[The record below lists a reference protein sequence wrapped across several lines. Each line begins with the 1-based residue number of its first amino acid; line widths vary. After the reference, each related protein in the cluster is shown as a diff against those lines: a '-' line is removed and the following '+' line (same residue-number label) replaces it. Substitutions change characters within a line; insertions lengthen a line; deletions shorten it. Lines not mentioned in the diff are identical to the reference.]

1 MPVETAMRRRNGFT
15 LGLIAAALLVLPH
28 GAGAQ
33 DTLKQIK
40 QKGTVTVGTEAAFP
54 PFEYV
59 QDGKIVGY
67 GKDILDH
74 VVAGLGVKLNQ
85 LDVPYQGIMPGLLAA
100 KFDFVATSM
109 LPTPERR
116 QQFGFTIP
124 IADGTM
130 HVLKRKGD
138 TSIKHVNDL
147 AGKRVGTQLGTAAE
161 RDLRALEARLKGEG
175 KPAFQEMKLF
185 TAMPEAYL
193 ALANGQIVAAVAP
206 LPSLAFVMKQR
217 PGVYEILG
225 PVGPDKAYFSWITR
239 KDDKELLDF
248 INARIQQLKD
258 SGKLAELQQKW
269 FGMTMSLPAN

>member
-1 MPVETAMRRRNGFT
+1 MSVIRALHRRK
-15 LGLIAAALLVLPH
+15 GLAAALFASMLLALPSS
-28 GAGAQ
+28 GGAQ

-74 VVAGLGVKLNQ
+74 VVAKLGVKLNQ
-85 LDVPYQGIMPGLLAA
+85 LDTPYQGIMPGLLAK

-116 QQFGFTIP
+116 QQFGFTVP

-138 TSIKHVNDL
+138 ASIKEIADL

-161 RDLRALEARLKGEG
+161 RDLRALQERFKAQG
-175 KPAFQEMKLF
+175 KPAFQELKLF

-206 LPSLAFVMKQR
+206 LPSLAYTMKQR
-217 PGVYEILG
+217 PGVFEL
-225 PVGPDKAYFSWITR
+225 VGPLGSDRSYFSWITR
-239 KDDKELLDF
+239 KEDKELLDF
-248 INARIQQLKD
+248 INASIQELKA
-258 SGKLAELQQKW
+258 SGKLAELQRKW
-269 FGMTMSLPAN
+269 FGMTMTLPAQ

>member
-1 MPVETAMRRRNGFT
+1 MRAETVVRRRKGFVIT
-15 LGLIAAALLVLPH
+15 LVATAILALSQD
-28 GAGAQ
+28 AGAQ

-54 PFEYV
+54 PFEFV

-67 GKDILDH
+67 GKDILDQ

-85 LDVPYQGIMPGLLAA
+85 LDVPYQGIMPGLLAG

-109 LPTPERR
+109 LPTPERL

-138 TSIKHVNDL
+138 TSIKDVNDL

-161 RDLRALEARLKGEG
+161 RDLRALEQRLKGQG
-175 KPAFQEMKLF
+175 KPSFQEMKLF

-193 ALANGQIVAAVAP
+193 ALANGQIVAAIAP
-206 LPSLAFVMKQR
+206 LPSLAFTMKQR
-217 PGVYEILG
+217 PGVYEIVG
-225 PVGPDKAYFSWITR
+225 PAGPDKAYFSWIMR

-248 INARIQQLKD
+248 INARIQELKD

-269 FGMTMSLPAN
+269 FGMTMMLPAK

>member
-1 MPVETAMRRRNGFT
+1 MKIISSAGCRG
-15 LGLIAAALLVLPH
+15 AAAVLFASVLVAL
-28 GAGAQ
+28 GSAANAQ

-59 QDGKIVGY
+59 QDGKVVGY

-85 LDVPYQGIMPGLLAA
+85 LDVPYQGIMPGLLAG

-109 LPTPERR
+109 LPTPERL

-138 TSIKHVNDL
+138 DTIKVVDDL
-147 AGKRVGTQLGTAAE
+147 VGKRVGTQLGTAAE
-161 RDLRALEARLKGEG
+161 RDLRAMEQKLKAQG

-206 LPSLAFVMKQR
+206 LPSLAFIMKQR
-217 PGVYEILG
+217 PGVFEL
-225 PVGPDKAYFSWITR
+225 VGPLGSDKAYFSWITR

-248 INARIQQLKD
+248 INARIQELKD

-269 FGMTMSLPAN
+269 FGMTMSLPSK

>member
-1 MPVETAMRRRNGFT
+1 MSATRFRRRFGATALFAS
-15 LGLIAAALLVLPH
+15 LLLAVPAA
-28 GAGAQ
+28 AGAQ
-33 DTLKQIK
+33 DTLTQIK
-40 QKGTVTVGTEAAFP
+40 RKGTVTVGTEAAFP
-54 PFEYV
+54 PFEFV

-85 LDVPYQGIMPGLLAA
+85 LDVPYQGIMPGLLAG
-100 KFDFVATSM
+100 KFDFIATSM

-116 QQFGFTIP
+116 QQFDFTIP
-124 IADGTM
+124 IADGSM

-138 TSIKHVNDL
+138 AGIKTVDDL

-161 RDLRALEARLKGEG
+161 RDLRALEQRLKSQG
-175 KPAFQEMKLF
+175 KPGFQEMKLF

-206 LPSLAFVMKQR
+206 LPSLAFTMKQR
-217 PGVYEILG
+217 PGAFEL
-225 PVGPDKAYFSWITR
+225 VGPLGSEKSYFSWITR

-248 INARIQQLKD
+248 INARIRQLKD

-269 FGMTMSLPAN
+269 FGMTMTLPAQ